1 MGVLDV
7 IDTNIN
13 RAEYEQSLVHNGKVK
28 VINLLSYHLNSFE
41 YKIFNETDIFLANDL
56 FRCSSQ

>member
-13 RAEYEQSLVHNGKVK
+13 RAEYEHGLAHNGKVK

-41 YKIFNETDIFLANDL
+41 YKNF
-56 FRCSSQ
+56 